1 MSQNMLDVP
10 IHVAA
15 PVIAKVLASRAPDT
29 SEYERGRRVRD
40 ALQGILEIG
49 KRDTSNPKYD
59 GYYEEAREAI
69 RKFDALAA
77 TPTPLKIN
85 FVGPFEMAVGLL
97 QYIEHRCECSSCEG
111 TAKQIRGL
119 LARAAAPR
127 QANREGLTYRQAMPV
142 IDEYVQGKFS
152 GTTLIF
158 KLNETL
164 GPAVP
169 SPEDERSA
177 STALTNLS
185 QEDYDNLVRDA
196 MLWRKQQAAAP
207 GGKGPLAE
215 AFKMGEA
222 PNWDG
227 EGALSVSQEVQTNS
241 MFLYSLANALYRVEA
256 TIEANPNGTISAEW
270 ANARFRGAVEIG
282 KTRISAYGTDGE
294 RTAYFDGRFEPSHPL
309 QDKPPA
315 APASGTEGR
324 GK

>member
-1 MSQNMLDVP
+1 
-10 IHVAA
+10 
-15 PVIAKVLASRAPDT
+15 
-29 SEYERGRRVRD
+29 
-40 ALQGILEIG
+40 
-49 KRDTSNPKYD
+49 
-59 GYYEEAREAI
+59 
-69 RKFDALAA
+69 
-77 TPTPLKIN
+77 
-85 FVGPFEMAVGLL
+85 
-97 QYIEHRCECSSCEG
+97 
-111 TAKQIRGL
+111 
-119 LARAAAPR
+119 
-127 QANREGLTYRQAMPV
+127 MPV

-227 EGALSVSQEVQTNS
+227 QGALSVSQEVQTNS